1 MKFHG
6 NKNSVFANALV
17 SEYVTSN
24 DFNIEVSTGKW
35 LDKEI
40 ERAMPDKNDFL
51 EEIEKAS
58 KKTRNGRSFTKLE
71 RAQMKKDAAMKRAK
85 ALGVEGSPEE
95 GAAFY
100 PTLAK
105 ARRKARN
112 AKEKGRQYY
121 NTLAKVN
128 HHATGR
134 DYGRLYNAECRE
146 SKRRDAEKRLM
157 RQTEYEPD
165 YDYFDARKALA
176 AERLYDA
183 GFTKVQLEEEITNK
197 VKEQAKA
204 EEMLHRLQDYMRM
217 LELHCHNLEEESD
230 ILQMRLDDATE
241 TYNAAR
247 YDYDAISLWG

>member
-6 NKNSVFANALV
+6 NKNSIFANALV

-24 DFNIEVSTGKW
+24 DFNVEMSTGEW
-35 LDKEI
+35 LSKEI
-40 ERAMPDKNDFL
+40 KKAMPDKDDFF
-51 EEIEKAS
+51 EEIKKAS

-71 RAQMKKDAAMKRAK
+71 RTQMKKDAAMKRAK
-85 ALGVEGSPEE
+85 ALGVEGSPEDGE
-95 GAAFY
+95 AFY
-100 PTLAK
+100 TAVAK
-105 ARRKARN
+105 
-112 AKEKGRQYY
+112 
-121 NTLAKVN
+121 TN
-128 HHATGR
+128 HYATGKGC
-134 DYGRLYNAECRE
+134 GRLYNAECRE
-146 SKRRDAEKRLM
+146 AKRKDAEKRLM

-217 LELHCHNLEEESD
+217 LELHCHNLGEESD